1 MFLYKTI
8 WVFFTTSWIYIGCKN
23 IENDNFTILFTRNF
37 SHGKFY
43 LTSLLEQGKNILLKE
58 SGNQIET
65 GEVILFSQNE
75 VKQFLEENFEFKILD
90 DYYIIGLYE
99 IIGKKNE

>member
-1 MFLYKTI
+1 
-8 WVFFTTSWIYIGCKN
+8 
-23 IENDNFTILFTRNF
+23 
-37 SHGKFY
+37 
-43 LTSLLEQGKNILLKE
+43 LLEQGKNILLKE